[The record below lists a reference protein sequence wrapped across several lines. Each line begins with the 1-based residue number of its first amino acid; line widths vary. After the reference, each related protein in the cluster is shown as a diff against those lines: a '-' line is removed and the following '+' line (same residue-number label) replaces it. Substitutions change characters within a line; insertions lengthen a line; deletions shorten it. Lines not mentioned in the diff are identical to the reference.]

1 MKRVMAVMLAACAVT
16 AGNAA
21 AQTPI
26 ERRFAARPDG
36 YIRIANLAGSVRV
49 TGWDRDSVVVTGTV
63 NEPPGAAFYLGY
75 GEEGAKLGV
84 WTDEPVSNLRPS
96 DLEIRVPRRSQ
107 VFVRSGSADVTVASL
122 MGGLDINTVT
132 GRILVTGAPREI
144 HAESFA
150 GAIDIDG
157 AAANVSVKTASGAI
171 ALRGVRGTVAA
182 TSVMGDITVAVDA
195 IERGAFESVDGNVR
209 YAGGIGRGSTIDVVS
224 HSGSIEFSLPPRTS
238 ADFVIS
244 TFQGPFE
251 DRFGVKP
258 AYGGNKLKG
267 QEITFTIGTGGGQ
280 VSVRSFK
287 GGVILSKLQ

>member
-1 MKRVMAVMLAACAVT
+1 
-16 AGNAA
+16 
-21 AQTPI
+21 
-26 ERRFAARPDG
+26 
-36 YIRIANLAGSVRV
+36 
-49 TGWDRDSVVVTGTV
+49 
-63 NEPPGAAFYLGY
+63 
-75 GEEGAKLGV
+75 
-84 WTDEPVSNLRPS
+84 
-96 DLEIRVPRRSQ
+96 
-107 VFVRSGSADVTVASL
+107 
-122 MGGLDINTVT
+122 
-132 GRILVTGAPREI
+132 
-144 HAESFA
+144 
-150 GAIDIDG
+150 
-157 AAANVSVKTASGAI
+157 
-171 ALRGVRGTVAA
+171 
-182 TSVMGDITVAVDA
+182 MGDITVAVDA